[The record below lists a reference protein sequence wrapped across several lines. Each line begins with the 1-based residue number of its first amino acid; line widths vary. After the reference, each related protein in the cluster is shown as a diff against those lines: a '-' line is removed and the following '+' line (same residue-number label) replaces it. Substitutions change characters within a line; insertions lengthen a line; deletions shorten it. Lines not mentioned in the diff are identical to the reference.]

1 MKQFVDSGKQEL
13 AAAATKK
20 QAEEEKRK
28 ESLKTLDA
36 EKKNLAQKI
45 EAEKQ
50 YQKQLEKEK
59 PIREALFK
67 LTHSDLANSIFAI
80 EQETKALEKQG
91 MDKELIAKNAS
102 AKKAKVMEEY
112 ETNVVDKLNSV
123 WDTELQS
130 RLKQIETERKAWL
143 KKGADEVAATKWA
156 EKEKQDA
163 VRNAALEAI
172 KNDRKRLEELRSAM
186 NADSKGKGSGY
197 VKDNKGNVINIA
209 DVATQRGGGY
219 VTDDKGNRIE
229 IAGSSPQSR
238 MQALSQ
244 KWLAE
249 DRAKIGIKP
258 GDTFP
263 PELIQ
268 MYQQM
273 QKYKENQLVPGLEG
287 SMPVP
292 QLAQVGQGTTKN
304 YNVQNPVINVNIDNP
319 VVKNESEL
327 AELADKVAERI
338 QPAILQALGGTN
350 NGY

>member
-1 MKQFVDSGKQEL
+1 
-13 AAAATKK
+13 
-20 QAEEEKRK
+20 
-28 ESLKTLDA
+28 
-36 EKKNLAQKI
+36 
-45 EAEKQ
+45 
-50 YQKQLEKEK
+50 
-59 PIREALFK
+59 
-67 LTHSDLANSIFAI
+67 
-80 EQETKALEKQG
+80 
-91 MDKELIAKNAS
+91 
-102 AKKAKVMEEY
+102 MEEY

-197 VKDNKGNVINIA
+197 VKDDKGNIINLS

-229 IAGSSPQSR
+229 IAGSSPQDR

-258 GDTFP
+258 GDTFS

>member
-1 MKQFVDSGKQEL
+1 MKSFANSGKQAMTE
-13 AAAATKK
+13 AKVKK

-36 EKKNLAQKI
+36 EKKNIAQKI

-91 MDKELIAKNAS
+91 MDKELITKNAS

-163 VRNAALEAI
+163 VRNAALDAI

-186 NADSKGKGSGY
+186 NADSRGKGSGY
-197 VKDNKGNVINIA
+197 VKDDKGNIINLS
-209 DVATQRGGGY
+209 DVAAKRGGGF
-219 VTDDKGNRIE
+219 VTDVISSSSETPDLE
-229 IAGSSPQSR
+229 IG
-238 MQALSQ
+238 
-244 KWLAE
+244 
-249 DRAKIGIKP
+249 RA
-258 GDTFP
+258 
-263 PELIQ
+263 
-268 MYQQM
+268 
-273 QKYKENQLVPGLEG
+273 
-287 SMPVP
+287 SCR
-292 QLAQVGQGTTKN
+292 
-304 YNVQNPVINVNIDNP
+304 
-319 VVKNESEL
+319 
-327 AELADKVAERI
+327 ERV
-338 QPAILQALGGTN
+338 
-350 NGY
+350 